1 MLKQEITIKEI
12 KKILATKT
20 IKIEYLTRLSAL
32 KSIIINY
39 GRSEASINQAIIDSW
54 DYENS
59 KTIIREMY
67 KESQKY
73 IIGSQCKEGIDR
85 ALLDWK
91 INDLGDFTWPFSAM
105 NFDKRVV
112 AINRLDLSEK
122 EKDELL
128 AKEVIKFRRIKDIN
142 TMRNDYIEYLITTN
156 NENITPTL
164 THRSGVDFYI
174 DGEPYDQKVSKSV
187 GGDFI
192 TQYGDSYREIAINN
206 PELVAKSLYEHQ
218 DGERFDAE
226 PRLYIVYLDD
236 NISNEQIEK
245 LLSNID
251 FNKPYPIE
259 FDYYHANVLEHHTTH
274 CFIVLLHN

>member
-1 MLKQEITIKEI
+1 M
-12 KKILATKT
+12 
-20 IKIEYLTRLSAL
+20 
-32 KSIIINY
+32 
-39 GRSEASINQAIIDSW
+39 
-54 DYENS
+54 
-59 KTIIREMY
+59 
-67 KESQKY
+67 
-73 IIGSQCKEGIDR
+73 
-85 ALLDWK
+85 
-91 INDLGDFTWPFSAM
+91 
-105 NFDKRVV
+105 
-112 AINRLDLSEK
+112 
-122 EKDELL
+122 
-128 AKEVIKFRRIKDIN
+128 
-142 TMRNDYIEYLITTN
+142 
-156 NENITPTL
+156 
-164 THRSGVDFYI
+164 
-174 DGEPYDQKVSKSV
+174 